1 MDHPDSSAVRQKIMG
16 VLLRHVRQAAARSQ
30 AELAASLHITAA
42 RYAQY
47 EHGQREI
54 TLPELEVIAELC
66 DVPLGFF
73 FDHEASVDD
82 ERANAPDPAIPRLQR
97 KLIGLQLRQARQCA
111 GKSLKELAEALGVPS
126 RHISDYENGEREIPS
141 ELRPTLAALL
151 NMAPVQLESVD
162 QTQG

>member
-30 AELAASLHITAA
+30 AELAASLHITTA

-47 EHGQREI
+47 EHGLREI

-82 ERANAPDPAIPRLQR
+82 ERANSPDPAIPRLQR
-97 KLIGLQLRQARQCA
+97 KLVGVQLRQARQCA
-111 GKSLKELAEALGVPS
+111 GKTAKELAEALGVPA
-126 RHISDYENGEREIPS
+126 RHISDYESGEREVPS
-141 ELRPTLAALL
+141 ELRPVLAAML
-151 NMAPVQLESVD
+151 NMAPSQLGSD
-162 QTQG
+162 DKGQS

>member
-30 AELAASLHITAA
+30 AELAASLHITTA

-54 TLPELEVIAELC
+54 TLPELEIIAELC

-82 ERANAPDPAIPRLQR
+82 ERVNLPDPAVPRLQR
-97 KLIGLQLRQARQCA
+97 KLVGLQLRQGRQCA
-111 GKSLKELAEALGVPS
+111 GKTAKELAETLGVPA
-126 RHISDYENGEREIPS
+126 RHISEYESGEREVPQ
-141 ELRPTLAALL
+141 ELRTALAAIL
-151 NMAPVQLESVD
+151 NMAPSQLGSDD
-162 QTQG
+162 QGQH

>member
-1 MDHPDSSAVRQKIMG
+1 MDHPESSAIRQKIMG
-16 VLLRHVRQAAARSQ
+16 VLLRHVRQTAARSQ
-30 AELAASLHITAA
+30 AELAASLHITTA

-82 ERANAPDPAIPRLQR
+82 EGANAPAPVIPRLQR
-97 KLIGLQLRQARQCA
+97 KLIGIQLRQSRQCA

-126 RHISDYENGEREIPS
+126 RHVSDYETGEREVPP
-141 ELRPTLAALL
+141 ELRPKLAVML
-151 NMAPVQLESVD
+151 NMASSQLEPD
-162 QTQG
+162 D